1 MFRTLAISALFA
13 AIGSAASAQDPAK
26 GQCSAELDQRIEE
39 DRIGIRS
46 SSTWGPT
53 DRVCIDIA
61 NFDLDEAVEHC
72 LTRRDDFGKCARID
86 TFLALRDQGFYRA
99 AFERNASLQRQ
110 ETSEL

>member
-13 AIGSAASAQDPAK
+13 AIGSAASAQDPAQ

-61 NFDLDEAVEHC
+61 NFDLDDAVRQC
-72 LTRRDDFGKCARID
+72 LTYREGFEMCARID
-86 TFLALRDQGFYRA
+86 TFLALREQGFYRA
-99 AFERNASLQRQ
+99 AFERNVTLQRQ
-110 ETSEL
+110 ETSEQ